1 MLDPSR
7 RPANPND
14 PNQPKNQF
22 DKCGRKSL
30 ASIPTH
36 HMITIRIIRLPVPP
50 GAVESVVQVVALM
63 VTFLLYRQEEEDE
76 KIATINTVR
85 FRTFNT
91 LPRQISLG

>member
-1 MLDPSR
+1 
-7 RPANPND
+7 
-14 PNQPKNQF
+14 
-22 DKCGRKSL
+22 
-30 ASIPTH
+30 
-36 HMITIRIIRLPVPP
+36 MITIRIIRLPVPP